1 MAKYF
6 IFSNSNQLDYI
17 VDTEEKKYSF
27 ISGQTIYT
35 ALEVTESQYND
46 IKLGKKTAKLEN
58 GTVSIID
65 FGDFETIK
73 NSDDLEQVK
82 SRIKI
87 FIKQEIENNKSKNV
101 NTSELENALL
111 SLNVDSLSSL
121 PDQTIPYWV
130 FSQITFP
137 FKRHFEV

>member
-1 MAKYF
+1 MSKYF

-17 VDTEEKKYSF
+17 ADTEEKKNNF
-27 ISGQTIYT
+27 LSGQQTYT
-35 ALEVTESQYND
+35 ALEVTELQYND
-46 IKLGKKTAKLEN
+46 IKLGKKTAELVN
-58 GTVSIID
+58 GIVSIID

-73 NSDDLEQVK
+73 NSDDLNQVK
-82 SRIKI
+82 SRIKN
-87 FIKQEIENNKSKNV
+87 FIELEILNLQIKSKSNSEIEH
-101 NTSELENALL
+101 ALR
-111 SLNVDSLSSL
+111 SLNVDSLNSL

>member
-17 VDTEEKKYSF
+17 ADTEEKKNSF

-121 PDQTIPYWV
+121 SDQTIPYWV

>member
-1 MAKYF
+1 MARYF

-17 VDTEEKKYSF
+17 ADTEEKKNNF
-27 ISGQTIYT
+27 ISGQQTYT

-46 IKLGKKTAKLEN
+46 IKLGKKTAELVN
-58 GTVSIID
+58 GIVSFID

-82 SRIKI
+82 SRIKK
-87 FIKQEIENNKSKNV
+87 FIESEIKNLQIKCVSNLEIEH
-101 NTSELENALL
+101 ALL
-111 SLNVDSLSSL
+111 SLNVDSLSSI

-130 FSQITFP
+130 FSQITIP
-137 FKRHFEV
+137 FKRHFEL